1 MKKLLTTISTIT
13 LSLSLLLT
21 PILTSPILASEVN
34 SNQNKSSLSQKSL
47 TSIKPTK
54 VTLNC
59 KTTTLNTGLTTTL
72 TPTILPS
79 NATNKSVTWKSSN
92 TKIATVENGLITAIK
107 AGKSTITV
115 TTVDNKK
122 TAKCI
127 VTVKT
132 APITTITSISDIT
145 QTINQN
151 DDYTL
156 PSTVVAAMSNN
167 TTKQLPI
174 IWNPSDVNTSNSG
187 IYYFYGKVIGWN
199 DDVKLT
205 LTINSTALIVSSI
218 ANVSITTT
226 AGTAPI
232 LPYQVVA
239 TMSDRTTKNV
249 NVTWVAPLTSQ
260 YDSVG
265 TFIVNGSIA
274 ESTIIKAIANVTVV
288 NQTQTIS
295 SIADINKTINQNDI
309 YSLPSTIEAIMS
321 DNSRKQ
327 VSVIW
332 SPSDSVVAS
341 ISSSTID
348 KNDSNDLMD
357 NLAKEIVIHSSQL
370 SLMADNHI
378 MQSDK
383 LKQQKLDSTVISKVK
398 TKNSISNNTTVSNVN
413 TSNAGTYR
421 FEGIVSGYS
430 RKVKLT
436 LVINAISSVRY
447 FPLLSD
453 VPMPVGVNYKKFT
466 KSSDGS
472 TVFYYY
478 DMNAFDYLTF
488 SQLIRPYGW
497 LYYDMDLDSE
507 GYAIFYFSKGR
518 SLIAIGWVG
527 IDRVICGNIH

>member
-1 MKKLLTTISTIT
+1 MKQFPKKLLTTISTITLSIT

-21 PILTSPILASEVN
+21 PILTSPTLASEVSSPQLN
-34 SNQNKSSLSQKSL
+34 SISLST

-72 TPTILPS
+72 IPTISPS

-92 TKIATVENGLITAIK
+92 TKIATINSEGLIKGIK
-107 AGKSTITV
+107 AGKAIITV
-115 TTVDNKK
+115 TTVDSKK
-122 TAKCI
+122 TAKCT
-127 VTVKT
+127 VTVKSI
-132 APITTITSISDIT
+132 PVSTITSIA
-145 QTINQN
+145 
-151 DDYTL
+151 
-156 PSTVVAAMSNN
+156 TVSV
-167 TTKQLPI
+167 
-174 IWNPSDVNTSNSG
+174 
-187 IYYFYGKVIGWN
+187 
-199 DDVKLT
+199 
-205 LTINSTALIVSSI
+205 
-218 ANVSITTT
+218 TTT
-226 AGTAPI
+226 VGTAPI
-232 LPYQVVA
+232 LPNQVVA

-249 NVTWVAPLTSQ
+249 NVAWVAPLTSQ

-398 TKNSISNNTTVSNVN
+398 TQNSISNNTTVSNVN

>member
-1 MKKLLTTISTIT
+1 MKKLLTTISTITLSIT

-21 PILTSPILASEVN
+21 PILTSPTLASEVSSPQLN
-34 SNQNKSSLSQKSL
+34 SISLSI

-260 YDSVG
+260 YASVG

-274 ESTIIKAIANVTVV
+274 ESFTIKAIANVTVV
-288 NQTQTIS
+288 NPELTIS
-295 SIADINKTINQNDI
+295 SIANINKTINQNDV

-332 SPSDSVVAS
+332 SPSD
-341 ISSSTID
+341 
-348 KNDSNDLMD
+348 
-357 NLAKEIVIHSSQL
+357 
-370 SLMADNHI
+370 
-378 MQSDK
+378 
-383 LKQQKLDSTVISKVK
+383 
-398 TKNSISNNTTVSNVN
+398 VN
-413 TSNAGTYR
+413 TS
-421 FEGIVSGYS
+421 IVG
-430 RKVKLT
+430 
-436 LVINAISSVRY
+436 
-447 FPLLSD
+447 
-453 VPMPVGVNYKKFT
+453 NYKFIGTVEDTTIKASLTIIVLEKQLTIKEVQTLILGAWMTSNGKTTYEFFNDYSL
-466 KSSDGS
+466 KVVHNYS
-472 TVFYYY
+472 TWYTEDESKY
-478 DMNAFDYLTF
+478 TF
-488 SQLIRPYGW
+488 SSPTRIKIQNIRWYDSTFRKWYDGNLITTNNIKINNNELRFLNFNDYG
-497 LYYDMDLDSE
+497 DLILRKIW
-507 GYAIFYFSKGR
+507 AT
-518 SLIAIGWVG
+518 
-527 IDRVICGNIH
+527 